1 MNADSEA
8 GPLIGAVRTP
18 KLVPRM
24 LTTDQI
30 LGNVETAVIVV
41 DHDGCL
47 RYANSFAA
55 DLFGFPGPRHLTD
68 VPFRRLGFHEEDVS
82 KVENL
87 EYQACRGRDWEG
99 TLAIRRPDGSNF
111 FVRMTAAPMRGPA
124 GEVAGTVIM
133 ARQAVQVGTEKSTG
147 RTGLLDR
154 IGERLGSS
162 LELDET
168 LQRVADTLV
177 PQFADHCFIDLR
189 LKEVLVRRVQK
200 NAWGWKPPKGG
211 DWPQVGDPVVYPPD
225 HYCSKAK
232 AQNETV
238 LIEDLT
244 DNDRPPPTTVS
255 VEASRNVGVTS
266 VIAAPLVMRG
276 RELGVMTLALSDL
289 TDRDTRHYVADDR
302 DLVAAIAS
310 RVSVAID
317 NALLFE
323 EERATALAFQTS
335 LLPSKPPVL
344 DGPDPGRRRL
354 VRHHP
359 AVGGPRRHRD
369 RRRRGPRRAGGGD
382 YGPAPLGTAR
392 VRPGRQGTG

>member
-111 FVRMTAAPMRGPA
+111 FVRMTASPM
-124 GEVAGTVIM
+124 
-133 ARQAVQVGTEKSTG
+133 
-147 RTGLLDR
+147 LDR

-162 LELDET
+162 LELDDT
-168 LQRVADTLV
+168 LQRVAETLV

-189 LKEVLVRRVQK
+189 TKEVLVRRVQK
-200 NAWGWKPPKGG
+200 NAWGWKPPQG
-211 DWPQVGDPVVYPPD
+211 DWPQVGDTVVYPPD
-225 HYCSKAK
+225 HYCSRAM

-238 LIEDLT
+238 MIEDVT
-244 DNDRPPPTTVS
+244 DKDHSPPAGAS
-255 VEASRNVGVTS
+255 LESSRNAGMTS

-276 RELGVMTLALSDL
+276 KELGVLTLALSDLL

-344 DGPDPGRRRL
+344 DGLEVAYRY
-354 VRHHP
+354 VP
-359 AVGGPRRHRD
+359 AKPLESHGQGIQTQVGGD
-369 RRRRGPRRAGGGD
+369 WYD
-382 YGPAPLGTAR
+382 
-392 VRPGRQGTG
+392 